1 MAAALALVLSL
12 FSVTTT
18 TTTTTATT
26 STIITIIII
35 MSDDDDNNT
44 GDLPSPSY
52 IPSDEDEGGEGGLP
66 ASPTH
71 HPGDGDDGDDDD
83 DDKNIPGSP
92 THLTSPM
99 MEEDDDDDD
108 DDDNHK
114 NGEEQN
120 EATASERTT
129 TTDDLKWYASHD
141 DEGRVYYYNADTHET
156 SWDPPAEGFHPPP
169 PTNTTTATATTTTT
183 TTTAATTV
191 TNDEDG
197 DAQPL
202 GSETISGMEPT
213 AATVEARPAT
223 TTTAAAADEWIA
235 YHDEEGREYYYN
247 ATTGETQWE
256 TPSGYVPPDATDAT
270 DAHAAT
276 EENGTQQKHHHQQ
289 QQQQQQRGDGQT
301 DVSMEDTT
309 TDQGMDTTKEEDS
322 KQSKQSERN
331 EKEEN
336 IDPEVLKFQQAQE
349 ALEQPDSV
357 MERTCIAHVA
367 ELAKRHNGNPE
378 HALGML
384 VENYQGQT
392 AVCGL
397 LSQWL
402 CRLKA
407 SNSNNSNISS
417 SKSSSANPTTTEQTE
432 ISAAAA
438 DEIRETIQDV
448 INRIAKENFT
458 KDVGDEILN
467 LSSEDASFLQEMIHS
482 SRWRKLLIDLSASHK
497 ESAVLKLCLK
507 MISKGGHHREIA
519 RRINQSE
526 HFSVFH
532 QMLQSELTAI
542 GRLSVSAGSDMS
554 IGFTELMQDLERAC
568 TSTSYT
574 YLYSL
579 EMIRALIDSV
589 NVSDVTPRF
598 QRAVRKW
605 EVLAQILEEILVD
618 PNSVGPSSAPLF
630 RKRRLDVALTI
641 SELHQRHSKKQKRTN
656 GEHNAYEKA
665 LLAFLRKHAS
675 GIQVADSLLDPLL
688 PTGLDLSA
696 GQDVGRLMIQHP
708 LAIRALLG
716 HLYKPGQTRVTNP
729 VTKNKCARLV
739 AFSVLAAEEKTRTE
753 CPTLSESL
761 SSDEVALTTTI
772 LQGGQLC
779 EQLESM
785 ISFLVV
791 STPKTAHQPGP
802 KLVGLAQDCAAV
814 AQGIMIWAKEFTRGT
829 DFSGSASFPTLSVC
843 ILSLVRVVAIDQP
856 FTRKEAIQIALQ
868 FLAHSNSDISYKKV
882 SEIKEQSLRL
892 LVFLLVKGEVVGVLE
907 AVMRMVSKKGSSD
920 LDASLIR
927 YFVGGVV
934 AVVKPPVS
942 FIFARLFVKL
952 LRCPPCVD
960 AVRSK
965 YFPDES
971 RARLGILL
979 KSFQGMKISFTNAV
993 SKDDQHIF
1001 DSAVSLYQVE

>member
-1 MAAALALVLSL
+1 
-12 FSVTTT
+12 
-18 TTTTTATT
+18 
-26 STIITIIII
+26 
-35 MSDDDDNNT
+35 MSDNEDDT
-44 GDLPSPSY
+44 GGLPSPSY
-52 IPSDEDEGGEGGLP
+52 VPSDEEEEGGGGLP

-71 HPGDGDDGDDDD
+71 DPDNDDEEDDNN
-83 DDKNIPGSP
+83 NIPGSP
-92 THLTSPM
+92 TYPTSPM
-99 MEEDDDDDD
+99 EEDNGNVDEQEQADD
-108 DDDNHK
+108 
-114 NGEEQN
+114 
-120 EATASERTT
+120 TT
-129 TTDDLKWYASHD
+129 TTTQKTPIKDDLKWYASYD
-141 DEGRVYYYNADTHET
+141 DEGRVYYYNSETQET

-169 PTNTTTATATTTTT
+169 ETDEGAAARTTATTEPETI
-183 TTTAATTV
+183 AAT
-191 TNDEDG
+191 
-197 DAQPL
+197 AQPAAS
-202 GSETISGMEPT
+202 SEW
-213 AATVEARPAT
+213 AAYR
-223 TTTAAAADEWIA
+223 D
-235 YHDEEGREYYYN
+235 DEGREYYYN

-256 TPSGYVPPDATDAT
+256 APEGYVAPAVDG
-270 DAHAAT
+270 
-276 EENGTQQKHHHQQ
+276 EEEGMQQ
-289 QQQQQQRGDGQT
+289 QQQQADG
-301 DVSMEDTT
+301 DVSMEDAPT
-309 TDQGMDTTKEEDS
+309 TDQAMDTTRQDEPSPVE
-322 KQSKQSERN
+322 QEL
-331 EKEEN
+331 EKEPEEE
-336 IDPEVLKFQQAQE
+336 IDPEVLKLQQAQT

-378 HALGML
+378 HALAML

-407 SNSNNSNISS
+407 SNNNSNSS
-417 SKSSSANPTTTEQTE
+417 SNMASSAMNTTSEQAET
-432 ISAAAA
+432 SAAAA
-438 DEIRETIQDV
+438 EEIRESIQDV
-448 INRIAKENFT
+448 INRIAKENFS
-458 KDVGDEILN
+458 KDVGDGILN

-589 NVSDVTPRF
+589 DVSTVSSRF

-605 EVLAQILEEILVD
+605 EVLAQILEETLVD
-618 PNSVGPSSAPLF
+618 PNSIGPSSAPLF

-641 SELHQRHSKKQKRTN
+641 SELHQRQGKKPKTN
-656 GEHNAYEKA
+656 GKTSVYEKA

-696 GQDVGRLMIQHP
+696 SQDVGRLMIEHP

-772 LQGGQLC
+772 LQGAQLC

-814 AQGIMIWAKEFTRGT
+814 AQGIMIWAKAFTFGT
-829 DFSGSASFPTLSVC
+829 EFSGSASFPTLSVC

-907 AVMRMVSKKGSSD
+907 AVMKMVAKKGSSD

-952 LRCPPCVD
+952 LRSPSCVD

-965 YFPDES
+965 YFADES

-979 KSFQGMKISFTNAV
+979 KSFQNMKTSLKDSV
-993 SKDDQHIF
+993 SKDDQQTF